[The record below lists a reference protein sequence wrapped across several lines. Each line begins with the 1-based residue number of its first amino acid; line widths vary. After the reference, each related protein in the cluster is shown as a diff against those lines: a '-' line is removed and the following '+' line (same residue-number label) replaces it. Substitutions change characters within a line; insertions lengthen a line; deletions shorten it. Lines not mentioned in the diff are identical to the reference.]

1 MTAGRNSVDDERL
14 KSFVERIERLHE
26 ERTNLGADISDVFK
40 EAKGVGFD
48 VKALRKVLQLRRMDP
63 ADRQEH
69 ESLVELY
76 MGALGT

>member
-1 MTAGRNSVDDERL
+1 MTAGRNSVDDDRL

-63 ADRQEH
+63 TDRQEH

-76 MGALGT
+76 MGALGS

>member
-1 MTAGRNSVDDERL
+1 MTAGRNSVDDDRL

-76 MGALGT
+76 MGALGA